1 MAGCYDVLHHIDA
14 GIGFPDGLNWEE
26 TESMWVDLQKGKNTK
41 IQIESM
47 IFIVLSTSG
56 YTDMY
61 SYADQDGGLS
71 MQG

>member
-1 MAGCYDVLHHIDA
+1 
-14 GIGFPDGLNWEE
+14 
-26 TESMWVDLQKGKNTK
+26 MWVDLQKGKNTK